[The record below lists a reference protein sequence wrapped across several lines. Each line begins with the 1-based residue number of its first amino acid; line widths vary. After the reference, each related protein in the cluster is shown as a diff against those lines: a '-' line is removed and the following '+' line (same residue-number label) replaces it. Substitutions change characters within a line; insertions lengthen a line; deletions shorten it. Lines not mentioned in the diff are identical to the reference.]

1 LVQKYVSTNT
11 NTKLF
16 NDPVKADAGVVPFWT
31 ITNNSV
37 TT

>member
-1 LVQKYVSTNT
+1 LVQKYVNTNT

-16 NDPVKADAGVVPFWT
+16 NDPVKADTVVPFWT